1 MLCVI
6 LISRS
11 ALGRSML
18 EVIVNTG
25 KIISALKIVEQKLL
39 ASRLE

>member
-11 ALGRSML
+11 ALGQSML

-25 KIISALKIVEQKLL
+25 KIINALKIVEQTLL